1 MSGARLL
8 LIGGVL
14 LVLLVIVQAAFIVP
28 ETHRAVV
35 LRFGGLIKTDV
46 PAGLH
51 FKIPFVD
58 ENRNFDTRVLA
69 MDLPVRSYYT
79 VEQKP
84 LDVNSYATWRIVNV
98 GQYYRAAQGD
108 EARARTLL
116 ISRIDKGL
124 RDQFGKRTMHEV
136 VAGER
141 EELMDE
147 LTVKIDRESTEKYGI
162 TVIDIRVR
170 AIDLPKR
177 VSDSVY
183 DRMESE
189 RLKIAQEHRSKGE
202 ELAEGIR
209 ADADR
214 QRTVELAKAFEQ
226 SENIR
231 GEGEAEA
238 SQLYADAFGQ
248 NKEFYAFYRRL
259 KAYETSLASKDNVMV
274 LEPDSEFFK
283 YMKSANPDAKD
294 SSSTTAA
301 QPADS
306 MAEAN

>member
-1 MSGARLL
+1 MSGARLI
-8 LIGGVL
+8 LIG
-14 LVLLVIVQAAFIVP
+14 LVLLALLILAQAAYIVP

-58 ENRNFDTRVLA
+58 QNRNFDTRVLA
-69 MDLPVRSYYT
+69 MDLPVKSYLT

-98 GQYYRAAQGD
+98 GQFYRAAQGSED
-108 EARARTLL
+108 RARTLL

-141 EELMDE
+141 EELMEE
-147 LTVKIDRESTEKYGI
+147 LTASVDREAADKYGI
-162 TVIDIRVR
+162 NVIDIRVR

-183 DRMESE
+183 ERMESE
-189 RLKIAQEHRSKGE
+189 RLKIAQSHRSKGE
-202 ELAEGIR
+202 ELAEGVR

-214 QRTVELAKAFEQ
+214 QRTVELARAFEQ
-226 SENIR
+226 AEQLR

-238 SQLYADAFGQ
+238 SQLYADAYGK
-248 NKEFYAFYRRL
+248 NEEFYAFYRRL
-259 KAYETSLASKDNVMV
+259 KAYETSLATKDNIMV

-283 YMKSANPDAKD
+283 YMKQSGPI
-294 SSSTTAA
+294 
-301 QPADS
+301 
-306 MAEAN
+306 AETEDTN

>member
-1 MSGARLL
+1 MSGARLI
-8 LIGGVL
+8 LIG
-14 LVLLVIVQAAFIVP
+14 LVLLALLILAQAAYIVP

-35 LRFGGLIKTDV
+35 LRFGGIIKTDV

-69 MDLPVRSYYT
+69 MDLPVKSYLT

-98 GQYYRAAQGD
+98 GQFYRAAQGSED
-108 EARARTLL
+108 RARTLL

-141 EELMDE
+141 EELMEE
-147 LTVKIDRESTEKYGI
+147 LTASVDREAADKYGI
-162 TVIDIRVR
+162 NVIDIRVR

-183 DRMESE
+183 ERMESE
-189 RLKIAQEHRSKGE
+189 RLKIAQSHRSKGE
-202 ELAEGIR
+202 ELAEGVR

-226 SENIR
+226 AEQLR

-238 SQLYADAFGQ
+238 ARLYAEAFGK
-248 NKEFYAFYRRL
+248 NEEFYAFYRRL
-259 KAYETSLASKDNVMV
+259 KAYETSLATKDNIMV

-283 YMKSANPDAKD
+283 YMKQSEP
-294 SSSTTAA
+294 TART
-301 QPADS
+301 P
-306 MAEAN
+306 EVN